1 MCFELY
7 VHLFSVLIRVFT
19 LTGNLHRDQ
28 TDKSVNISIL
38 QNLSSEKV
46 MKMNEI
52 LKRRGKVHGFR
63 EL

>member
-1 MCFELY
+1 MCFESY
-7 VHLFSVLIRVFT
+7 VHLFSVLIRAFT